1 MSFGHLSLSHLA
13 DSLTTFALATYSMK
27 DSALITVES
36 VVIKYGAVTFACF
49 ETGGI
54 YFNSTQQKPA
64 DKFKLE
70 DVPANFDSAAGSKRQ
85 SDSLGDDSYSAKRAR
100 TQGEDEKPLSI
111 ATNPRLYAPKL
122 SDSDRTNGGGISPTV
137 ASASAILGSFSHQQD
152 TYQHHQ
158 PPFHP
163 LQHTSHPQ
171 HHPGVYSSM
180 YPPHPMQHQPPQ
192 HHAPPSFAYPPHP
205 LAPQNHQPPPHPL
218 SQQHS
223 FAPPPPYGASAH
235 LEHMAHATA
244 TSSASPVESQLP
256 RLPELLLP
264 TSAPPPPQAPYG
276 SAASASPKEPKSGKA
291 KGEPKNKP
299 GPKACESCGTANSPE
314 WRKGPDGTKSLCNAC
329 GEFRVVFC
337 A

>member
-1 MSFGHLSLSHLA
+1 
-13 DSLTTFALATYSMK
+13 MK

-70 DVPANFDSAAGSKRQ
+70 DVPATFDSSAGNKRQ
-85 SDSLGDDSYSAKRAR
+85 SDSFGNDSYSAKRAR

-111 ATNPRLYAPKL
+111 ATNPRHYAPKL

-152 TYQHHQ
+152 AYQHHQ

-171 HHPGVYSSM
+171 HHPGVYSNM
-180 YPPHPMQHQPPQ
+180 YPPHPMQHQPS

-244 TSSASPVESQLP
+244 TSSTSPVEQLP
-256 RLPELLLP
+256 RLPELLPP

-276 SAASASPKEPKSGKA
+276 SAPAASPKEPKSGKV

-329 GEFRVVFC
+329 GELVAALYSFRT
-337 A
+337 